1 LILTAGYCDPVTN
14 SVFFLLF
21 YKGGALLSETM
32 PPTGG
37 YVIEVTN
44 LVRRYG
50 PHTAVDHVSF
60 KIEKGEIVGFLGP
73 NGAGKSTTMN
83 ILTGYLSSS
92 EGIVRVDG
100 QDILEYP
107 TEIKRKIGY
116 LPENPPL
123 YPDMTVSEY
132 LSFVG
137 EIKGIPSKQK
147 KERMNSIMETVGV
160 QDVSKRLIK
169 NLSKGYKQRVG
180 LAQAMIGDP
189 QALIMDEPTA
199 GLDPKQ
205 ILEIRDL
212 ITELGKDHTIILSSH
227 ILPEVSAVCKRV
239 LIINQGKIVADD
251 TPENLAKRI
260 LGGSHI
266 LLRMD
271 ASEAAI
277 SGALAKVPAVKKLE
291 FRESQESGTVEAV
304 AEAEEDAG
312 ESRDIRRDLFWALAA
327 ANIPILMMRSLD
339 MSLEEIFLN
348 LTTRENAEAS
358 VSTETAISTETAVSA
373 ETTAAGEEK

>member
-1 LILTAGYCDPVTN
+1 
-14 SVFFLLF
+14 
-21 YKGGALLSETM
+21 M
-32 PPTGG
+32 
-37 YVIEVTN
+37 IEVNN

-50 PHTAVDHVSF
+50 PHIAVDHASF

-83 ILTGYLSSS
+83 ILTGYLSST
-92 EGIVRVDG
+92 EGTVKVDG

-123 YPDMTVSEY
+123 YQDMTVTEF
-132 LSFVG
+132 LSFAS
-137 EIKGIPSKQK
+137 EIKGIPAKDK
-147 KERMNSIMETVGV
+147 KDKMNRIMETVGV
-160 QDVSKRLIK
+160 ADVSKRLIK

-189 QALIMDEPTA
+189 QVLIMDEPTA

-212 ITELGKDHTIILSSH
+212 IISLGQDHTIILSSH

-266 LLRMD
+266 ILRMD
-271 ASEAAI
+271 ATEAAV
-277 SGALAKVPAVKKLE
+277 SKALGKVSALRNLE
-291 FRESQESGTVEAV
+291 FRESQESGAVEAI
-304 AEAEEDAG
+304 AEAAEDA
-312 ESRDIRRDLFWALAA
+312 DIRRDLFRALAA
-327 ANIPILMMRSLD
+327 ADIPILMMRSQD
-339 MSLEEIFLN
+339 MSLEEIFLD
-348 LTTRENAEAS
+348 LTTEE
-358 VSTETAISTETAVSA
+358 
-373 ETTAAGEEK
+373 GEEK

>member
-1 LILTAGYCDPVTN
+1 M
-14 SVFFLLF
+14 LF

-147 KERMNSIMETVGV
+147 RERMNSIMETVGV

>member
-1 LILTAGYCDPVTN
+1 
-14 SVFFLLF
+14 
-21 YKGGALLSETM
+21 M
-32 PPTGG
+32 
-37 YVIEVTN
+37 IEVTN

-50 PHTAVDHVSF
+50 PHTAVDHASF
-60 KIEKGEIVGFLGP
+60 KVEKGEIVGFLGL

-83 ILTGYLSSS
+83 ILTGYLSPT
-92 EGIVRVDG
+92 EGSVTIDS

-132 LSFVG
+132 LSFAG
-137 EIKGIPSKQK
+137 EIKGVPSGEKKQ
-147 KERMNSIMETVGV
+147 RMNSIMETVGV
-160 QDVSKRLIK
+160 ADVSKRLIK

-189 QALIMDEPTA
+189 QVLILDEPTA

-212 ITELGKDHTIILSSH
+212 IIELGKDHTVILSSH
-227 ILPEVSAVCKRV
+227 ILPEVSAVCRRV
-239 LIINQGKIVADD
+239 LIINQGKIVANDS
-251 TPENLAKRI
+251 PENLARRI

-266 LLRMD
+266 HLRLD
-271 ASEAAI
+271 AKEAAV
-277 SGALAKVPAVKKLE
+277 SRAMKKIKAITNLE
-291 FRESQESGTVEAV
+291 FMESQEPGTVEAI
-304 AEAEEDAG
+304 AESMEDT
-312 ESRDIRRDLFWALAA
+312 DIRRDIFKALAA
-327 ANIPILMMRSLD
+327 AEIPILMMRPLD

-348 LTTRENAEAS
+348 LTTSEEADAEK
-358 VSTETAISTETAVSA
+358 TNNED
-373 ETTAAGEEK
+373 GEEK

>member
-1 LILTAGYCDPVTN
+1 
-14 SVFFLLF
+14 
-21 YKGGALLSETM
+21 
-32 PPTGG
+32 
-37 YVIEVTN
+37 VIEVTN

-50 PHTAVDHVSF
+50 PHIAVDHASF

-83 ILTGYLSSS
+83 ILTGYLSST
-92 EGIVRVDG
+92 EGTVKVDG

-123 YPDMTVSEY
+123 YPDMTVREY

-137 EIKGIPSKQK
+137 EIKGIPPKEK
-147 KERMNSIMETVGV
+147 KDRMNRIMETVGV
-160 QDVSKRLIK
+160 TDVSGRIIK

-212 ITELGKDHTIILSSH
+212 IRELGKDHTIILSSH

-239 LIINQGKIVADD
+239 LIINEGGIVADD

-271 ASEAAI
+271 ASETEI
-277 SGALAKVPAVKKLE
+277 SKALAKVPSIKRLE
-291 FRESQESGTVEAV
+291 FRESQESGTVEAL
-304 AEAEEDAG
+304 AEAAEDT
-312 ESRDIRRDLFWALAA
+312 DIRRDLFRALAA
-327 ANIPILMMRSLD
+327 ADIPILMMRSQD

-348 LTTRENAEAS
+348 LTTKEDGEA
-358 VSTETAISTETAVSA
+358 
-373 ETTAAGEEK
+373 K

>member
-1 LILTAGYCDPVTN
+1 MQ
-14 SVFFLLF
+14 
-21 YKGGALLSETM
+21 GGK
-32 PPTGG
+32 
-37 YVIEVTN
+37 VIEVTN

-50 PHTAVDHVSF
+50 PHIAVDHASF

-83 ILTGYLSSS
+83 ILTGYLSST
-92 EGIVRVDG
+92 EGIVKVDG

-123 YPDMTVSEY
+123 YQDMTVREY
-132 LSFVG
+132 LSFAG
-137 EIKGIPSKQK
+137 EIKGIPR
-147 KERMNSIMETVGV
+147 KEKTEKINRIMETVGID
-160 QDVSKRLIK
+160 DVSGRLIK

-189 QALIMDEPTA
+189 QVLVLDEPTA

-212 ITELGKDHTIILSSH
+212 IITLGKDHTVILSSH

-239 LIINQGKIVADD
+239 LIIDRGKIVADD
-251 TPENLAKRI
+251 TPENLARRI

-266 LLRMD
+266 VLRMD
-271 ASEAAI
+271 ATQSAV
-277 SGALAKVPAVKKLE
+277 SNALGKVSSVKKLE
-291 FRESQESGTVEAV
+291 FRESQENGAIEVV
-304 AEAEEDAG
+304 AEAAEDT
-312 ESRDIRRDLFWALAA
+312 DIRRDLFRALAA
-327 ANIPILMMRSLD
+327 ADIPILMMRSLD
-339 MSLEEIFLN
+339 MSLEDIFLN
-348 LTTRENAEAS
+348 LTTKE
-358 VSTETAISTETAVSA
+358 
-373 ETTAAGEEK
+373 EEK

>member
-1 LILTAGYCDPVTN
+1 
-14 SVFFLLF
+14 
-21 YKGGALLSETM
+21 M
-32 PPTGG
+32 
-37 YVIEVTN
+37 IEVTN

-50 PHTAVDHVSF
+50 PHVAVDHASF

-83 ILTGYLSSS
+83 ILTGYLSST
-92 EGIVRVDG
+92 EGTVKVDG
-100 QDILEYP
+100 QDILEFP

-123 YPDMTVSEY
+123 YQDMTVREY
-132 LSFVG
+132 LSFAG
-137 EIKGIPSKQK
+137 EIKGIPSREK
-147 KERMNSIMETVGV
+147 KEKMNRIMETVGV
-160 QDVSKRLIK
+160 QDVYKRLIK

-189 QALIMDEPTA
+189 QVLIMDEPTA

-212 ITELGKDHTIILSSH
+212 ITRLGEDHTIILSSH

-239 LIINQGKIVADD
+239 LIINRGRIVADD

-266 LLRMD
+266 LLRAD
-271 ASEAAI
+271 ASEAAVQV
-277 SGALAKVPAVKKLE
+277 ALGKVSSIIKLE
-291 FRESQESGTVEAV
+291 FRESQESGTVEALV
-304 AEAEEDAG
+304 EAAEET
-312 ESRDIRRDLFWALAA
+312 DIRRDLFRALAA
-327 ANIPILMMRSLD
+327 ADIPILMMRSLD

-348 LTTRENAEAS
+348 LTTKEESEAVVSAEAT
-358 VSTETAISTETAVSA
+358 VSAEAMVSA
-373 ETTAAGEEK
+373 ETTVSGEEK

>member
-1 LILTAGYCDPVTN
+1 
-14 SVFFLLF
+14 
-21 YKGGALLSETM
+21 
-32 PPTGG
+32 
-37 YVIEVTN
+37 VIEVTN

-50 PHTAVDHVSF
+50 PHTAVDHASF

-83 ILTGYLSSS
+83 ILTGYLSST
-92 EGIVRVDG
+92 EGTVKIDG

-123 YPDMTVSEY
+123 YMDMTVREY
-132 LSFVG
+132 LAFTG
-137 EIKGIPSKQK
+137 EIKGIPSK
-147 KERMNSIMETVGV
+147 ERKDKMNRIMETVGV
-160 QDVSKRLIK
+160 TDVSKRLIK

-199 GLDPKQ
+199 GLDPIQ

-212 ITELGKDHTIILSSH
+212 IKELGKDHTIILSSH
-227 ILPEVSAVCKRV
+227 ILPEVSAVCRRV
-239 LIINQGKIVADD
+239 LIINEGKIVADD
-251 TPENLAKRI
+251 SPENLAKRI

-271 ASEAAI
+271 ASEAAV
-277 SGALAKVPAVKKLE
+277 SAALGKVPAVKKLE
-291 FRESQESGTVEAV
+291 FRESQEPGAAEVI
-304 AEAEEDAG
+304 AEAGEDT
-312 ESRDIRRDLFWALAA
+312 DIRRDLFRALAA
-327 ANIPILMMRSLD
+327 ADIPILMMRSMD
-339 MSLEEIFLN
+339 MSLEDIFLN
-348 LTTRENAEAS
+348 LTTKEDGGGLPGGGGQEEA
-358 VSTETAISTETAVSA
+358 
-373 ETTAAGEEK
+373 K

>member
-1 LILTAGYCDPVTN
+1 
-14 SVFFLLF
+14 
-21 YKGGALLSETM
+21 M
-32 PPTGG
+32 
-37 YVIEVTN
+37 IEVTN

-50 PHTAVDHVSF
+50 PHIAVDHASF

-83 ILTGYLSSS
+83 ILTGYLSST
-92 EGIVRVDG
+92 EGTVKVDG

-107 TEIKRKIGY
+107 MEIKRKIGY

-123 YPDMTVSEY
+123 YMDMTVEEY
-132 LSFVG
+132 LSFVS
-137 EIKGIPSKQK
+137 EIKNIPSKEK
-147 KERMNSIMETVGV
+147 ADKMNRIMETVGV

-239 LIINQGKIVADD
+239 LIINQGRIVADD

-271 ASEAAI
+271 ATEAAV
-277 SGALAKVPAVKKLE
+277 SRVLNKVSSIKRLE
-291 FRESQESGTVEAV
+291 FRESQESGTVEAM
-304 AEAEEDAG
+304 AESEQDIDMR
-312 ESRDIRRDLFWALAA
+312 RDIFRALAA
-327 ANIPILMMRSLD
+327 ADIPILIMRPMD

-348 LTTRENAEAS
+348 LTTKEES
-358 VSTETAISTETAVSA
+358 ETVLAGAISPAL
-373 ETTAAGEEK
+373 AAGSGEEN

>member
-1 LILTAGYCDPVTN
+1 
-14 SVFFLLF
+14 
-21 YKGGALLSETM
+21 M
-32 PPTGG
+32 
-37 YVIEVTN
+37 IEVTN
-44 LVRRYG
+44 LVRCYG
-50 PHTAVDHVSF
+50 PHVAVDQASF

-83 ILTGYLSSS
+83 ILTGYLSST
-92 EGIVRVDG
+92 EGTVKVDG

-123 YPDMTVSEY
+123 YMDMTVREY
-132 LSFVG
+132 LSFAA
-137 EIKGIPSKQK
+137 EIKGISSKEK
-147 KERMNSIMETVGV
+147 KEKMNRVMETVGIH
-160 QDVSKRLIK
+160 DVSKRLIK

-189 QALIMDEPTA
+189 QVLIMDEPTA

-205 ILEIRDL
+205 ILEIRAL
-212 ITELGKDHTIILSSH
+212 IKELGKDRTIILSSH
-227 ILPEVSAVCKRV
+227 ILPEVSAVCRRV
-239 LIINQGKIVADD
+239 LIINRGRIVADD

-271 ASEAAI
+271 GSETAASK
-277 SGALAKVPAVKKLE
+277 ALGKVSSIKKLE
-291 FRESQESGTVEAV
+291 FRESQESGAVEVLVEAL
-304 AEAEEDAG
+304 EDT
-312 ESRDIRRDLFWALAA
+312 DIRRDVFRALAA
-327 ANIPILMMRSLD
+327 ADIPILMMRSQD

-348 LTTRENAEAS
+348 LTTSEAV
-358 VSTETAISTETAVSA
+358 VSAETAISA
-373 ETTAAGEEK
+373 EDGEVK

>member
-1 LILTAGYCDPVTN
+1 
-14 SVFFLLF
+14 
-21 YKGGALLSETM
+21 
-32 PPTGG
+32 
-37 YVIEVTN
+37 VIEVTN

-50 PHTAVDHVSF
+50 PHIAVDHASF
-60 KIEKGEIVGFLGP
+60 AIQKGEIVGFLGP

-83 ILTGYLSSS
+83 ILTGYLSST
-92 EGIVRVDG
+92 EGTVKVDG

-123 YPDMTVSEY
+123 YLDMTVREY
-132 LSFVG
+132 LGFVG
-137 EIKGIPSKQK
+137 EIKGIPAKEK
-147 KERMNSIMETVGV
+147 KEKMNQIMETVGIT
-160 QDVSKRLIK
+160 DVSGRLIK

-212 ITELGKDHTIILSSH
+212 IIELGKDHTIILSSH

-239 LIINQGKIVADD
+239 LIINQGRIVADD

-266 LLRMD
+266 LLRVD
-271 ASEAAI
+271 ATE
-277 SGALAKVPAVKKLE
+277 PAVSRALGKVSSLRKLD
-291 FRESQESGTVEAV
+291 FRQSQEPGTVEAI
-304 AEAEEDAG
+304 AEAAEDT
-312 ESRDIRRDLFWALAA
+312 DIRRDLSRALAA
-327 ANIPILMMRSLD
+327 ADIPILMMRSQD

-348 LTTRENAEAS
+348 LTTREDGEA
-358 VSTETAISTETAVSA
+358 
-373 ETTAAGEEK
+373 K